1 MRERLSR
8 AIQQPFYLWLLGIYP
23 IIYLY
28 SVNFGLVIDHEVFTS
43 LAGMLAAT
51 TLVFFLTNAVI
62 RDKHRTAFILG
73 IASICFSFS
82 GHIYTLVFMP
92 KSLFIWTLIVSIA
105 AVFIMVGIYRKGSRK
120 FLARIT
126 ATINLISL
134 AILIS
139 PSTTIIAGHAYMSSF
154 DPTVLG
160 NGSSIST
167 QQESPKVKDSASRP
181 DIYYII
187 PDSYPSDAWLKE
199 AMDYDNSAFTQAL
212 RDRGFLVAEHAQS
225 NYGATLTSLA
235 STLNMRY
242 YDNNPSQLSDL
253 DFLRLS
259 VAESEVAQKLQQL
272 GYTYIHLLSGLM
284 IPSSIADINHD
295 YAPAGVIEINVDQ
308 SDYSAAILYHA
319 QAGIRRL
326 LDRGS
331 LYKQSFTSLYL
342 DTTLLRIV
350 KSQLDKLLHAD
361 KYTPFHVYAAERFLT
376 TLNDVSSFSSMPEA
390 TFAIVHLLKP
400 HFPVVFNA
408 DGDIIPSIEMPSPQE
423 YFDEL
428 QYVNSKFLEMIDRII
443 ENSENQPVIMFQ
455 ADHGSTFG
463 YPNTA
468 VKRYIHFD
476 TYAAYLLPDE
486 FSLDIPQPYTLI
498 NSFPLILNEVFDLD
512 LGLRDDHLMELLRR
526 YKAPFIQAEVTDEF
540 LNK

>member
-1 MRERLSR
+1 M
-8 AIQQPFYLWLLGIYP
+8 
-23 IIYLY
+23 
-28 SVNFGLVIDHEVFTS
+28 NFGLVIDHEVLTS
-43 LAGMLAAT
+43 LAVMLAAT
-51 TLVFFLTNAVI
+51 AIAFALTNALI
-62 RDKHRTAFILG
+62 RDKHKTAFMLS

-82 GHIYTLVFMP
+82 GHVYTLVFIP

-105 AVFIMVGIYRKGSRK
+105 AVFIMVAIYKK
-120 FLARIT
+120 KLAQ
-126 ATINLISL
+126 
-134 AILIS
+134 IL
-139 PSTTIIAGHAYMSSF
+139 GSF
-154 DPTVLG
+154 DRYLESDTARSDDQPEHLG
-160 NGSSIST
+160 RRGPHLCVIFRSDVGLDNDALNT
-167 QQESPKVKDSASRP
+167 TRQDTPKVNDSATRP

-187 PDSYPSDAWLKE
+187 PDSYPSDAWLNE
-199 AMDYDNSAFTQAL
+199 AMGFDNSAFTQAL

>member
-1 MRERLSR
+1 MRKRLSEVLR
-8 AIQQPFYLWLLGIYP
+8 QPFYLWLLGVYP
-23 IIYLY
+23 ILHLY
-28 SVNFGLVIDHEVFTS
+28 SVNFGLVIDHEVLTS
-43 LAGMLAAT
+43 LAVMLAAT
-51 TLVFFLTNAVI
+51 AIAFALTNALI
-62 RDKHRTAFILG
+62 HDTHKTALILS

-82 GHIYTLVFMP
+82 GHVYTLVFIP

-105 AVFIMVGIYRKGSRK
+105 TVFIMVVVYRRSSRR
-120 FLARIT
+120 FLVHLT
-126 ATINLISL
+126 AILNLIL
-134 AILIS
+134 LVLMIS
-139 PSTTIIAGHAYMSSF
+139 PSISVVVGHIYASSF
-154 DPTVLG
+154 AQMSLDNDALNT
-160 NGSSIST
+160 T
-167 QQESPKVKDSASRP
+167 RQDTPKVNDSATRP

-199 AMDYDNSAFTQAL
+199 AMGFDNSAFTQAL
-212 RDRGFLVAEHAQS
+212 TDRGFLVAEHAQS

-476 TYAAYLLPDE
+476 TYDAYLLPDE

-512 LGLRDDHLMELLRR
+512 LGLCDDHLMELFRR